1 MMGSKQQRQGQLFY
15 TGLSLDDR
23 IADDDPLRRIREV
36 LDFSFVRP
44 AVAHVYGA
52 TGNPS
57 VDPIVLLKLML
68 IFFLENVSSERK
80 LMARLPSRLDWLW
93 FCEYDFDSD
102 LPNHSVLS
110 KARRR
115 WGPALFRELFERIL
129 IQCVE
134 AGLVDGEVMHIDS
147 SLIHADAAIET
158 LRPAFDLLADAT
170 YQKMEAACDAPA
182 DTAESESAGEDDS
195 SDGNASDKRL
205 PDPGEEDEPIASND
219 PMARRGSKL
228 SETDLDARARIK
240 GSQKVFGYQE
250 HRCTDD
256 AHGIITATET
266 TDAAVHEGD
275 VLEAMLDR
283 HEQAVGQRP
292 EHVAADKAYG
302 RMENYV
308 MLKERGILPCVPHPD
323 HSRKRKGKLSRDDF
337 TYDRQRDCYLCPG
350 GQTLTRQTVHPD
362 KAGRSHSYKTG
373 RGVCQRCPLRGK
385 CYDGKYEKRIRRH
398 ADQDVMDWA
407 DECLPRRQ
415 RRHLTG
421 RRRAVAEGSFADA
434 ANNHGYK
441 RARWRRR
448 WRVEIQNLLIASL
461 QNLRKLISASNR
473 PKPRKAL
480 SAAIFAALAASIT
493 PWHALNAFD
502 SPSELA

>member
-1 MMGSKQQRQGQLFY
+1 MLIMMGSTQRRQGQLFY

-23 IADDDPLRRIREV
+23 IAADDPLRRIREV

-44 AVAHVYGA
+44 AVAHVYGE

-68 IFFLENVSSERK
+68 IFFLENVPSERK

-93 FCEYDFDSD
+93 FCEYDFDSV

-115 WGPALFRELFERIL
+115 WGPAVFGKLFERIL
-129 IQCVE
+129 TQCVE

-147 SLIHADAAIET
+147 SLIDADASLET
-158 LRPAFDLLADAT
+158 LRPAFAVLADET
-170 YQKMEAACDAPA
+170 YRQMEATCDVPA
-182 DTAESESAGEDDS
+182 EKPTVDDVGEDS
-195 SDGNASDKRL
+195 SSSGDGSGNRL
-205 PDPGEEDEPIASND
+205 PNPGDGDAPIASND
-219 PMARRGSKL
+219 PLARPGTKL

-275 VLEAMLDR
+275 VLEAMVDR

-292 EHVAADKAYG
+292 ENVVADKAYG

-308 MLKERGILPCVPHPD
+308 MLKDRGILPCVPHPD
-323 HSRKRKGKLSRDDF
+323 HTRKPKGKFSRDDF
-337 TYDRQRDCYLCPG
+337 TYDRRRDCYTCPG

-362 KAGRSHSYKTG
+362 KVGQSHYYKTG
-373 RGVCQRCPLRGK
+373 RGVCQRCPLGGQ
-385 CYDGKYEKRIRRH
+385 CYDGEYEKRIRRH
-398 ADQDVMDWA
+398 VHQDIMDWA
-407 DECLPRRQ
+407 DTCLPRSQ

-434 ANNHGYK
+434 TNNHGYK

-461 QNLRKLISASNR
+461 QNLRKLISALNR
-473 PKPRKAL
+473 PKRRIAA
-480 SAAIFAALAASIT
+480 SAAVLAARIAS
-493 PWHALNAFD
+493 WNALTAFD
-502 SPSELA
+502 SPPKLT